1 MRIEQ
6 HISIT
11 EGFTI
16 HGAEM
21 PHGKGV
27 LDPVTV
33 ILRDFGGSGQ
43 IIVGCYGDAWAHW
56 FGAIGS
62 KSLRDFISG
71 CDEYY
76 LATKL
81 ISSTVRCAKKREEA
95 YVTNIARA
103 VIRAMKGGAA

>member
-1 MRIEQ
+1 MSNEIN
-6 HISIT
+6 T
-11 EGFTI
+11 GFTI
-16 HGAEM
+16 YDAAM

-27 LDPVTV
+27 LDPITV

-43 IIVGCYGDAWAHW
+43 IIVECYGDAWAHC

-81 ISSTVRCAKKREEA
+81 ISSTVRRAKKREEA
-95 YVTNIARA
+95 HVTNIARA
-103 VIRAMKGGAA
+103 VIHAMKGGAA